1 MAVEIDAMQAFGEC
15 REHPAQPSEA
25 DASATLAEIATFF
38 GGESRIG
45 CLPTTVMHFYKRLG
59 LWDLATRIL
68 ERLDPDRGE
77 IERHSTSDIWRFL
90 GYLLKIY
97 PDLADLQKSLQ
108 MHALS
113 DSEFFRQKQ

>member
-1 MAVEIDAMQAFGEC
+1 MQTFGKC
-15 REHPAQPSEA
+15 RECPAQPSED
-25 DASATLAEIATFF
+25 DASATLAVIATFF

-45 CLPTTVMHFYKRLG
+45 CLPTTAIHFYKRLG
-59 LWDLATRIL
+59 LWDEMAKQIL

-77 IERHSTSDIWRFL
+77 LKRHSPSDIWRFL